1 MAAVL
6 MLIRVQRAA
15 LRSWVSLALLLAVV
29 GGGVLAAG
37 AGARR
42 TDTAYPRFLADSNSA
57 DVLVNASPND
67 PTMDNTP
74 LLEKIAKLPQ
84 VAQAGIGYFVL
95 GGVSLPSGRRVDEND
110 VSLIAVPDARY
121 GTSID
126 HFKVLDGRLADP
138 ARVDEATISFPFAD
152 NAKFKVHVGD
162 ALTIR
167 LLSPQ
172 DVRALLAT
180 AGASSPDIF
189 GAAHGAVV
197 HVRVAGVMAS
207 PLGTD
212 FPPLPPHVG
221 ASVYL
226 TPAFLHRYRS
236 SMLSFGGEPVKLR
249 HGTADLAAFEAAAEQ
264 LGADA
269 QVPVSSQAIGV
280 HEAVV
285 QDTLHLQAVGVG
297 VLAGLAAAVLLLVL
311 GQGVARRVALEA
323 TDHTALRALGAS
335 RGQLWATSMVRAA
348 LAGLAGAIGAVI
360 LAVALSPLTPI
371 GNARLAEPDPGLDV
385 DVAIVLG
392 GAAAL
397 WLVVVVIAALPAWRA
412 ATAPGGDASAA
423 QAGSRLA
430 AALSRAG
437 FPATAV
443 SGVRLALEPGRG
455 RNAAPVRSAILACVV
470 AAATVAGALAFSAS
484 LGHLLD
490 TPRLYGWNWD
500 AEVNGLIDPT
510 HAPDILAKMPAVAA
524 FAQGT
529 TGDVGIDD
537 DRAGALAMSPGK
549 GSVGPVVLSGRV
561 PAKDDEIMLGSQ
573 TDPGV
578 AIGRQVRVHVGDASV
593 RLRVVGRGVLP
604 ILSDTSHLG
613 TGAWLTFGALH
624 RLLGNSPNVVMD
636 TFLVR
641 YTGDPHA
648 AAKLVSTFGADGVS
662 GSAEP
667 SGLIGFGDLSALPL
681 VLGGVLAAG
690 AVATLTHAVATSV
703 RRRRRE
709 LAILKTLGFVRGQVA
724 LTVAWQTTTIAVVA
738 LLVGVPVGAAA
749 GRWAWALFAGQQG
762 MVSDPVVPVLSM
774 LLLLPAAVLLANL
787 VAAIPGRFAA
797 RTSPAIVLR
806 AE

>member
-42 TDTAYPRFLADSNSA
+42 TDSAYPRFLAASNTG
-57 DVLVNASPND
+57 DVLVNATTAD
-67 PTMDNTP
+67 PTTDNTP

-84 VAQAGIGYFVL
+84 VTQAGIGYFVL
-95 GGVSLPSGRRVDEND
+95 SGVTLPSGRPIDVND
-110 VSLIAVPDARY
+110 VSPIAVPDARY

-126 HFKVLDGRLADP
+126 HFKVIEGRLADP
-138 ARVDEATISFPFAD
+138 TRVDEATVSFPFAD
-152 NAKFKVHVGD
+152 NPKFKVHVGD

-167 LLSPQ
+167 LLRPQ
-172 DVRALLAT
+172 DIEALFGSGGVA
-180 AGASSPDIF
+180 SPDIF
-189 GAAHGAVV
+189 DAAKGAS
-197 HVRVAGVMAS
+197 VRVRVVGIIAS

-226 TPAFLHRYRS
+226 TPAFLHRYRA
-236 SMLSFGGEPVKLR
+236 SMVAYGGMPVKLR
-249 HGTADLAAFEAAAEQ
+249 HGAADLAAFEAAAERI
-264 LGADA
+264 GAAA
-269 QVPVSSQAIGV
+269 QVPVAFQATDV

-323 TDHTALRALGAS
+323 GDHAALRALGAS

-348 LAGLAGAIGAVI
+348 LAGLAGAVGAVV

-371 GNARLAEPDPGLDV
+371 GNARLAEPDPGLDL

-392 GAAAL
+392 GAAVL
-397 WLVVVVIAALPAWRA
+397 WLVVVAMAALPAWRA
-412 ATAPGGDASAA
+412 ATARGGDASAA
-423 QAGSRLA
+423 RTGSRLA

-455 RNAAPVRSAILACVV
+455 RNAVPVRSAILACMV
-470 AAATVAGALAFSAS
+470 ATATVAGALAFSAS

-500 AEVNGLIDPT
+500 AEVSGLLDASHVPGV
-510 HAPDILAKMPAVAA
+510 LSKMPAVAA

-529 TGDVGIDD
+529 TSDIGVDS
-537 DRAGALAMSPGK
+537 DRVGALAMSPGR
-549 GSVGPVVLSGRV
+549 GAVGPVVLSGRV
-561 PAKDDEIMLGSQ
+561 PARDDEILLGSQ
-573 TDPGV
+573 TDAGV
-578 AIGRQVRVHVGDASV
+578 ALGQQVRVHIGDASLHL
-593 RLRVVGRGVLP
+593 RLVGRGVLP

-624 RLLGNSPNVVMD
+624 KLVGDSPNVTMD

-641 YTGDPHA
+641 YSGDPHA
-648 AAKLVSTFGADGVS
+648 AATLVRTFGVDGVATS
-662 GSAEP
+662 EAP
-667 SGLIGFGDLSALPL
+667 TGLIGFGDLSALPL

-724 LTVAWQTTTIAVVA
+724 LTVAWQTTTIAAVA

-749 GRWAWALFAGQQG
+749 GRWAWTLFAGQQG
-762 MVSDPVVPVLSM
+762 MVSEPVLPLLSM
-774 LLLLPAAVLLANL
+774 LLLLPAAVVLANL
-787 VAAIPGRFAA
+787 VAAIPGRIAA